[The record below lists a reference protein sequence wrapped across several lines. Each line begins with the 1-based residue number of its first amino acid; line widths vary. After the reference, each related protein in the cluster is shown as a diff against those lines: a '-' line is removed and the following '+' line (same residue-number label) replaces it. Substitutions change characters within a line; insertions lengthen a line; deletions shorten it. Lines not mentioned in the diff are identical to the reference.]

1 MSQTCSCWLK
11 QHGHVALLPSQ
22 CRLWYL
28 SGTWSTRDA
37 IPAMGGTQF
46 LRQKWVWVRPPFLF
60 ENFSHIIPFFF
71 LSASLTCGSH
81 SSQLVLSL
89 APFPN
94 FVFPSYICHCLNWTV
109 KYHWPI
115 MFAFVLHIKFVYIHI
130 WICTLYIVCVQ
141 LEENTPGDSS
151 SDWWSFCFPAN
162 FSLKKR
168 NVEHRSP
175 LKKTLAF

>member
-1 MSQTCSCWLK
+1 MQLLAETARTCGTSTITMSSLIF
-11 QHGHVALLPSQ
+11 V
-22 CRLWYL
+22 WYL
-28 SGTWSTRDA
+28 VYQRCHSSHGRNSVSPTEVGLGQTPS
-37 IPAMGGTQF
+37 PLQ
-46 LRQKWVWVRPPFLF
+46 F

-141 LEENTPGDSS
+141 LEENTPGHSS
-151 SDWWSFCFPAN
+151 SDWW
-162 FSLKKR
+162 
-168 NVEHRSP
+168 
-175 LKKTLAF
+175 